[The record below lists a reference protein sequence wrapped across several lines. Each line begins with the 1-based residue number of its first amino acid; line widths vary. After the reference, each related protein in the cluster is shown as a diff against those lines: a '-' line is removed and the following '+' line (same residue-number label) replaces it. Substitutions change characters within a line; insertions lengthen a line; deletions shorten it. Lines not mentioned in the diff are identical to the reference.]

1 MEGVR
6 GFFCLKPKKKPFSDQ
21 EKEKAKM
28 LQG

>member
-6 GFFCLKPKKKPFSDQ
+6 GFFCLKLKKKPFTDQ
-21 EKEKAKM
+21 EKAEAKM